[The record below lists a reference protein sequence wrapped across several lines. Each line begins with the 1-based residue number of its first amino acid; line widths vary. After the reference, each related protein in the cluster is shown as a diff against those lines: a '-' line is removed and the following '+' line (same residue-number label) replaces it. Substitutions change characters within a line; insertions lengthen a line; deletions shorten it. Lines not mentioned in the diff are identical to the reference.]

1 MQWYPLKDAR
11 LLKHTGGYILLEV
24 DLIYNPFK
32 AAIQSFKKK
41 APPPQ
46 ALASG
51 DLSRHA
57 LTRNVSRCRALY
69 RRFKEI
75 QAYIQSCYM
84 WESTPRS
91 LISLVFFVWLSLCLE
106 LYMVPWLLV
115 VLFFTDLLVFSLW
128 GVNTIDESKRSLKKR
143 LGNLQDAAASMQNAM
158 GKVASYG
165 ERLRK

>member
-1 MQWYPLKDAR
+1 WYPLKDTR
-11 LLKHTGGYILLEV
+11 LSKNTGGYILLEV

-32 AAIQSFKKK
+32 AAIQSFREK

-46 ALASG
+46 ALACG

-57 LTRNVSRCRALY
+57 LTRNVSRCHVLY

-75 QAYIQSCYM
+75 KTYVRSCFT

-91 LISLVFFVWLSLCLE
+91 VISLVIFVWLSLCLQ
-106 LYMVPWLLV
+106 LYMIPWLLV
-115 VLFFTDLLVFSLW
+115 ALFCTDLLVFSLW
-128 GVNTIDESKRSLKKR
+128 SSNPIDESKQSLKRR
-143 LGNLQDAAASMQNAM
+143 LTNLQDAAASMQNAM
-158 GKVASYG
+158 GKAASYG